1 MNYLIELRRWFQS
14 SIKLRIIVYIGSVI
28 SLLMIVISIG
38 VLLQWR
44 SLIISQQTENAES
57 FARAFSIP
65 VIETLIQAES
75 TLPSSVSLLE
85 SHIQNFKDN
94 VESINYISVQDVEG
108 RILAHSDLSFYGQR
122 LDDPAQLQ
130 LAHSREP
137 ITRIFQTDGGWI
149 METYHPLRIGEKR
162 WGSVILGFDV
172 TPMRNQIESSFFQ
185 LLMLTLTAILVTLGL
200 LYYFIHR
207 VMHSLKVLVSEVDR
221 INLDSF
227 EKSRLEPR
235 TDEIGYLMDHFE
247 MLKKRLNESKNQLA
261 SAQHQIYQAEKLAS
275 IGRLASGVAHE
286 VNNPL
291 NGMRF
296 CVYSIQK
303 DITNT
308 EQTQEYLSLINEGL
322 AQIESVVTKLLG
334 YSRQRPKDPEFVDI
348 SRQIR
353 VVIDLLDYRI
363 KEKNITVEMEVAPDL
378 PLIKV
383 DPNLIQEMLMNLILN
398 SVDAVGDDGYIS
410 ISAYADNHILII
422 KVYDNGSGI
431 APHDME
437 HIFDPFYTT
446 KETGKG
452 TGLGLSVTHGIV
464 ESHNG
469 TIRVNSEE
477 NLFTEFEIH
486 LPVEMHY
493 ESAHS

>member
-1 MNYLIELRRWFQS
+1 MNYLMILQRWFQS

-44 SLIISQQTENAES
+44 SLIISQQTENTES

-65 VIETLIQAES
+65 VIETLIQTES
-75 TLPSSVSLLE
+75 TLPPTVSMLE
-85 SHIQNFKDN
+85 THIQNFQEN
-94 VESINYISVQDVEG
+94 VDGIRYISVQDTDNN
-108 RILAHSDLSFYGQR
+108 ILAHSDLSFYGQR
-122 LDDPAQLQ
+122 IDDPTLLQ
-130 LAHSREP
+130 LAYTREP
-137 ITRIFQTDGGWI
+137 LTRIFPSNGGWI

-172 TPMRNQIESSFFQ
+172 TPMRDQIENSFFL
-185 LLMLTLTAILVTLGL
+185 LLMLTLSAILVTLGL
-200 LYYFIHR
+200 LYYFIHK

-296 CVYSIQK
+296 CVYNIQK

-308 EQTQEYLSLINEGL
+308 EQTREYLTLINEGL

-334 YSRQRPKDPEFVDI
+334 YSKQRPKDPEFVDI
-348 SRQIR
+348 SKQIW
-353 VVIDLLDYRI
+353 VVIDLLEYRI
-363 KEKNITVEMEVAPDL
+363 KEKNIAVEVDVAEDL

-383 DPNLIQEMLMNLILN
+383 DPNLIQEMLMNLVLN
-398 SVDAVGDDGYIS
+398 SVDAVNHDGFIG
-410 ISAYADNHILII
+410 ISAFASSGILVI

-431 APHDME
+431 APDDLE
-437 HIFDPFYTT
+437 HIFDPFFTT

-469 TIRVNSEE
+469 SIRVNSEQHR
-477 NLFTEFEIH
+477 FTEFEIQ
-486 LPVEMHY
+486 LPVEMHH